1 MFKNKNTP
9 DHKNH
14 MNRKFRLKYVDET
27 RHYFI
32 EEITKKN

>member
-27 RHYFI
+27 RI
-32 EEITKKN
+32 ISLKK